1 MKTLAL
7 ATILLATT
15 CAQAASDADTPPV
28 SDDSPA
34 TQIATDADTQPASD
48 DSPETQAL
56 NHTGTYSGTLPC
68 AVCDGI
74 QTKLTL
80 NDGHYHLTRIRLGLD
95 EDSEEISGVY
105 PPPPTNNTCN
115 STTRRTD
122 SPSTSAMAT
131 SNCANPTAK
140 KSTRNSRTKI
150 SALNGNNATS
160 ATRQVNPGSPQAGS
174 I

>member
-1 MKTLAL
+1 MKTLAF

-15 CAQAASDADTPPV
+15 GVQAANDADTPPT

-34 TQIATDADTQPASD
+34 TQIDADIDTQPASD

-74 QTKLTL
+74 QTKLTIG
-80 NDGHYHLTRIRLGLD
+80 DGAYTLVSTRLGLD

-105 PPPPTNNTCN
+105 R
-115 STTRRTD
+115 TTTD
-122 SPSTSAMAT
+122 KQYLQLDNQTDRLTFYIGDGYLELRQPDGE
-131 SNCANPTAK
+131 
-140 KSTRNSRTKI
+140 KI
-150 SALNGNNATS
+150 DPEQPDEDFRLE
-160 ATRQVNPGSPQAGS
+160 RQ
-174 I
+174 

>member
-7 ATILLATT
+7 ATILLVTT
-15 CAQAASDADTPPV
+15 CAQAASDADTPPT

-48 DSPETQAL
+48 NSPEAQAL

-80 NDGHYHLTRIRLGLD
+80 DDGHYHLTRIRLGLD
-95 EDSEEISGVY
+95 EDSEQTSGVY
-105 PPPPTNNTCN
+105 R
-115 STTRRTD
+115 TTTD
-122 SPSTSAMAT
+122 KQYLQLDNQTDRLTFYIGDGYLELRQPDGE
-131 SNCANPTAK
+131 
-140 KSTRNSRTKI
+140 KI
-150 SALNGNNATS
+150 DPELPDEDFRLE
-160 ATRQVNPGSPQAGS
+160 RQ
-174 I
+174 

>member
-7 ATILLATT
+7 ATILLVTT
-15 CAQAASDADTPPV
+15 CVQAASDADTPPT

-95 EDSEEISGVY
+95 ENSEETSGVY
-105 PPPPTNNTCN
+105 R
-115 STTRRTD
+115 TTTD
-122 SPSTSAMAT
+122 KQYLQLDNQTDRLTFYIGDGYLELRQPDGE
-131 SNCANPTAK
+131 
-140 KSTRNSRTKI
+140 KI
-150 SALNGNNATS
+150 DPEQPDEDFRLE
-160 ATRQVNPGSPQAGS
+160 RQ
-174 I
+174 

>member
-1 MKTLAL
+1 MKTLAF

-15 CAQAASDADTPPV
+15 GVQAANDADTPPT

-34 TQIATDADTQPASD
+34 TQIDADIDTQPASD

-74 QTKLTL
+74 QTQLTL

-95 EDSEEISGVY
+95 EDSEQTSGVY
-105 PPPPTNNTCN
+105 R
-115 STTRRTD
+115 TTTD
-122 SPSTSAMAT
+122 
-131 SNCANPTAK
+131 K
-140 KSTRNSRTKI
+140 QY
-150 SALNGNNATS
+150 LQLDNNAGNLTFQIGNGYLELRRPDGEKLDPS
-160 ATRQVNPGSPQAGS
+160 QPDEKFRLKRQ
-174 I
+174 

>member
-15 CAQAASDADTPPV
+15 GVQAASDADTPPT
-28 SDDSPA
+28 SDDSPE
-34 TQIATDADTQPASD
+34 TQINTD

-80 NDGHYHLTRIRLGLD
+80 DDDHYHLTRIRLGLD
-95 EDSEEISGVY
+95 EDSEQTSGVY
-105 PPPPTNNTCN
+105 R
-115 STTRRTD
+115 TTTD
-122 SPSTSAMAT
+122 KQYLQLDNQTDRLTFYIGDGYLELRQPDGE
-131 SNCANPTAK
+131 
-140 KSTRNSRTKI
+140 KI
-150 SALNGNNATS
+150 DPEQPDEDFRLE
-160 ATRQVNPGSPQAGS
+160 RQ
-174 I
+174 

>member
-105 PPPPTNNTCN
+105 R
-115 STTRRTD
+115 TTTD
-122 SPSTSAMAT
+122 
-131 SNCANPTAK
+131 K
-140 KSTRNSRTKI
+140 QY
-150 SALNGNNATS
+150 LQLDNNAGNLTFQIGNGYLELRRPDGEKLDPS
-160 ATRQVNPGSPQAGS
+160 QPDEKFRLKRQ
-174 I
+174 

>member
-15 CAQAASDADTPPV
+15 GAQAASD
-28 SDDSPA
+28 DSAA
-34 TQIATDADTQPASD
+34 TQIATDADTQLASD

-80 NDGHYHLTRIRLGLD
+80 DDGHYHLTRIRLGLD
-95 EDSEEISGVY
+95 ENSEQTSGVY
-105 PPPPTNNTCN
+105 
-115 STTRRTD
+115 STTTD
-122 SPSTSAMAT
+122 KQYLQLDNQTDRLTFYIGDGHLELRQPDGE
-131 SNCANPTAK
+131 
-140 KSTRNSRTKI
+140 KI
-150 SALNGNNATS
+150 DPELPDEDFRLE
-160 ATRQVNPGSPQAGS
+160 RQ
-174 I
+174 

>member
-15 CAQAASDADTPPV
+15 CAQAASD
-28 SDDSPA
+28 DSAA

-74 QTKLTL
+74 QTKLPL
-80 NDGHYHLTRIRLGLD
+80 DDGHYHLTRIRLGLD
-95 EDSEEISGVY
+95 ENSEQTSGVY
-105 PPPPTNNTCN
+105 R
-115 STTRRTD
+115 TTTD
-122 SPSTSAMAT
+122 KQYLQLDNQTDRLT
-131 SNCANPTAK
+131 FYIGDGYLELRNPTAK
-140 KSTRNSRTKI
+140 KSTRNCRTKI

-160 ATRQVNPGSPQAGS
+160 AT
-174 I
+174 

>member
-7 ATILLATT
+7 ATILLVTT
-15 CAQAASDADTPPV
+15 CAQAASAADTPPT

-48 DSPETQAL
+48 NSPEAQAP
-56 NHTGTYSGTLPC
+56 NHTRPYSGTLPC

-95 EDSEEISGVY
+95 ENSEQTSGVY
-105 PPPPTNNTCN
+105 R
-115 STTRRTD
+115 TTTD
-122 SPSTSAMAT
+122 KQYLQLDNQTDRLTFYIGDGYLELRQPDGE
-131 SNCANPTAK
+131 
-140 KSTRNSRTKI
+140 KI
-150 SALNGNNATS
+150 DPELPDEDFRLE
-160 ATRQVNPGSPQAGS
+160 RQ
-174 I
+174 

>member
-1 MKTLAL
+1 MKTFAL

-15 CAQAASDADTPPV
+15 CAQAASDADTPPS

-74 QTKLTL
+74 QTKLTIG
-80 NDGHYHLTRIRLGLD
+80 DGAYTLVSTRLGLD
-95 EDSEEISGVY
+95 EDSEQTSGVY
-105 PPPPTNNTCN
+105 R
-115 STTRRTD
+115 TTTD
-122 SPSTSAMAT
+122 KQYLQLDNQTDRLTFYIGDGYLELRQPDGE
-131 SNCANPTAK
+131 
-140 KSTRNSRTKI
+140 KI
-150 SALNGNNATS
+150 DPEQPDEDFRLE
-160 ATRQVNPGSPQAGS
+160 RQ
-174 I
+174 

>member
-1 MKTLAL
+1 MKTFAL

-15 CAQAASDADTPPV
+15 CAQAATDADTQPA
-28 SDDSPA
+28 SDDSPE

-74 QTKLTL
+74 QTQLTL

-95 EDSEEISGVY
+95 EDSEQTSGVY
-105 PPPPTNNTCN
+105 R
-115 STTRRTD
+115 TTTD
-122 SPSTSAMAT
+122 KQYLQLDNQTDRLTFYIGDGYLELRQPDGE
-131 SNCANPTAK
+131 
-140 KSTRNSRTKI
+140 KI
-150 SALNGNNATS
+150 DPEQPDEDFRLE
-160 ATRQVNPGSPQAGS
+160 RQ
-174 I
+174 

>member
-7 ATILLATT
+7 ATVLLATT
-15 CAQAASDADTPPV
+15 CAQAANDADTPPA

-34 TQIATDADTQPASD
+34 TQIDADINTQPASD

-74 QTKLTL
+74 QTQLTIG
-80 NDGHYHLTRIRLGLD
+80 DGAYTLVSTRLGLD

-105 PPPPTNNTCN
+105 R
-115 STTRRTD
+115 TTTD
-122 SPSTSAMAT
+122 KQYLQLDNQTDRLTFYIGDGYLELRQPDGE
-131 SNCANPTAK
+131 
-140 KSTRNSRTKI
+140 KI
-150 SALNGNNATS
+150 DPEQPDEKFRLE
-160 ATRQVNPGSPQAGS
+160 RQ
-174 I
+174 

>member
-7 ATILLATT
+7 ATLLLATT
-15 CAQAASDADTPPV
+15 GVQA
-28 SDDSPA
+28 
-34 TQIATDADTQPASD
+34 ASD

-95 EDSEEISGVY
+95 EDSEEISGAY
-105 PPPPTNNTCN
+105 R
-115 STTRRTD
+115 TTTD
-122 SPSTSAMAT
+122 KQYLQLDNQTDRLTFYIGDGYLELRQPDGE
-131 SNCANPTAK
+131 
-140 KSTRNSRTKI
+140 KI
-150 SALNGNNATS
+150 DPGQPDEDFRLE
-160 ATRQVNPGSPQAGS
+160 RQ
-174 I
+174 

>member
-28 SDDSPA
+28 SDDSAA

-74 QTKLTL
+74 QTKLTIG
-80 NDGHYHLTRIRLGLD
+80 DGAYTLVSTRLGLD

-105 PPPPTNNTCN
+105 R
-115 STTRRTD
+115 TTTD
-122 SPSTSAMAT
+122 KQYLQLDNQTDRLTFYIGNGYLELRQPDGE
-131 SNCANPTAK
+131 
-140 KSTRNSRTKI
+140 KI
-150 SALNGNNATS
+150 APELPDEDFRLE
-160 ATRQVNPGSPQAGS
+160 RQ
-174 I
+174 

>member
-15 CAQAASDADTPPV
+15 YAQAASD
-28 SDDSPA
+28 DSAA

-80 NDGHYHLTRIRLGLD
+80 DDGHYHLTRIRLGLD
-95 EDSEEISGVY
+95 ENSEQTSGVY
-105 PPPPTNNTCN
+105 R
-115 STTRRTD
+115 TTTD
-122 SPSTSAMAT
+122 KQYLQLDNQTDRLTFYIGDGYLELRQPDGE
-131 SNCANPTAK
+131 
-140 KSTRNSRTKI
+140 KI
-150 SALNGNNATS
+150 DPELPDEDFRLK
-160 ATRQVNPGSPQAGS
+160 RQ
-174 I
+174 

>member
-15 CAQAASDADTPPV
+15 CAQAASDAETPPA

-34 TQIATDADTQPASD
+34 TQIDADTDTQPASD
-48 DSPETQAL
+48 DSPETQSL

-95 EDSEEISGVY
+95 ENSEQTSGVY
-105 PPPPTNNTCN
+105 R
-115 STTRRTD
+115 TTTDKQSLQLDNQTD
-122 SPSTSAMAT
+122 SLTLYIGDGYLELRQPDGE
-131 SNCANPTAK
+131 
-140 KSTRNSRTKI
+140 KI
-150 SALNGNNATS
+150 DPEQPDEDFRLK
-160 ATRQVNPGSPQAGS
+160 RQ
-174 I
+174 

>member
-15 CAQAASDADTPPV
+15 GVQAANDADTPPT

-34 TQIATDADTQPASD
+34 TRIDADIDTQPASD

-74 QTKLTL
+74 QTKLTIG
-80 NDGHYHLTRIRLGLD
+80 DGAYTLVSTRLGLD
-95 EDSEEISGVY
+95 EDSEQTSGVY
-105 PPPPTNNTCN
+105 R
-115 STTRRTD
+115 TTTDKQYLQLDNQTD
-122 SPSTSAMAT
+122 SLTFYIGDGYLELRQPDGE
-131 SNCANPTAK
+131 
-140 KSTRNSRTKI
+140 KI
-150 SALNGNNATS
+150 DPEQPDEDFRLE
-160 ATRQVNPGSPQAGS
+160 RQ
-174 I
+174 